1 MGSTTSGAKVNRA
14 VIYSEPGT
22 IKTEVVELPIEK
34 PGPGQVLVRLQVLSL
49 NSHISLRMNPNS
61 LE

>member
-1 MGSTTSGAKVNRA
+1 MGSTVNGAKVNKA

-34 PGPGQVLVRLQVLSL
+34 PGPGQILVRL
-49 NSHISLRMNPNS
+49 
-61 LE
+61 

>member
-1 MGSTTSGAKVNRA
+1 MFNMASIANGTKVNKA

-34 PGPGQVLVRLQVLSL
+34 PGPGKVLVRL
-49 NSHISLRMNPNS
+49 
-61 LE
+61 

>member
-1 MGSTTSGAKVNRA
+1 VLKFEKALKKMGPAINRTNVNKA

-34 PGPGQVLVRLQVLSL
+34 PGPGQVLVRL
-49 NSHISLRMNPNS
+49 
-61 LE
+61 